1 MFDQRTA
8 AILRAAP
15 ELPGLASSD
24 LPQILTRQYARLVSR
39 RLRGDDPSAVGDE
52 DWPLDRIADVYEMVA
67 TLETDREQRRAAAF
81 VAGTAQQIIARRN
94 AGSAVAVPQPVD
106 RSSVD
111 ASIAAPL
118 LFLAAEQYA
127 DAYEAGGPIAIP
139 REGIPEA
146 IEIARHVRDLS
157 RGHLGFI
164 LERAASRRDA
174 GIVRGAGFVRDGGA
188 LEVKAVRLLLDQL
201 AIGIE
206 RLAAFILAT
215 TDDRTADLRSARA
228 LFEEVLRLS
237 AGSSQFALQAGGDGT
252 GAMTLRTYYPGPAH
266 LASLL
271 LSVADGIA
279 EAPLTAIPPPVGADV
294 NFWRK
299 WLAFRARQMPFVWR
313 NHREAIARNF
323 HETGTSAVL
332 VLPTGAG
339 KTTISVLKIAGV
351 LARGKKVVFLAPTH
365 ALVEQL
371 TDDLQ
376 ALFPED
382 EFKLQVS
389 GDFDSL
395 LVDDT
400 QLKDIEVM
408 TPERCLS
415 MLSFA
420 PEAFANVGLL
430 VFDECHLLNP
440 PPNRKIGRALDSMLC
455 LLAFQAT
462 VPQADL
468 LLLSAMLQNGAEL
481 ADWVRELTGRPCESV
496 DLLWKPS
503 RQARGVI
510 VYSEAA
516 IRAAEAMALA
526 EQKRCDKAEGKK
538 VKGLRQSAKL
548 KLAAPPYVLWGLQ
561 HNWVNAE
568 RSHGFSRI
576 TEEAL
581 PLAGGYN
588 GTRVWANPNSNKVAA
603 AIAISGC
610 KTGLKTIVFV
620 NKKADAVR
628 TAAEIAT
635 ALEPVTLN
643 ADEQSLMDAI
653 ALELGDK
660 RHSIFGDSNLGAV
673 PHNGSMLRLERKLA
687 EDLFRRSTGAQAIVA
702 TPTLAQGL
710 NLPAELAILAGDRR
724 AGEDGKREDLEAH
737 ELLNAAARAG
747 RAGHLA
753 NGVVILIP
761 EPIIKFERRDRLTAE
776 LQKALTSV
784 LPENDRC
791 LLVGDP
797 LEVVLDRVMEGR
809 LADRDVRYT
818 INRVASLTAS
828 DGEAVSSG
836 NFLVRSLAAFRA
848 RKRDEEAAYMAKVQG
863 LWREALRAVADNPDP
878 AVLLLASQSG
888 MEIGLL
894 DRLRQRLLGDESK
907 LPVTVAGWLDWT
919 LDWLQEDEDARADL
933 LFEVRSAINSATG
946 RKSALALDD
955 AAIEA
960 LRAPAKAW
968 IEGLPLRDIERLLGG
983 DPDSAKETQ
992 LLLPR
997 AREFAGTIVP
1007 RALSFILSVVA
1018 RLVEEL
1024 DLPAKQLG
1032 ITEHLLNSLAGCV
1045 RRGFDT
1051 PSKLEHANAN
1061 RKLFGRVETHK
1072 DYAKVMQEIADMFSD
1087 L

>member
-1 MFDQRTA
+1 MFDERTA
-8 AILRAAP
+8 AILRKAP
-15 ELPGLASSD
+15 ELPGLAAND

-39 RLRGDDPSAVGDE
+39 RLRGDDPAARGE
-52 DWPLDRIADVYEMVA
+52 EEWPLDRIADVYEIVA
-67 TLETDREQRRAAAF
+67 SVETETEQRSAAAF
-81 VAGTAQQIIARRN
+81 VAGTAQQIIARR
-94 AGSAVAVPQPVD
+94 AAASAASSGAVPQPVD
-106 RSSVD
+106 RNSVD

-127 DAYEAGGPIAIP
+127 DAYEASGPIAIP

-146 IEIARHVRDLS
+146 LEFARHVRDLA
-157 RGHLGFI
+157 RGTVAAI
-164 LERAASRRDA
+164 LERTASRRDA
-174 GIVRGAGFVRDGGA
+174 GILRDGRPLEASA
-188 LEVKAVRLLLDQL
+188 LRLLLDRL
-201 AIGIE
+201 ALGIE
-206 RLAAFILAT
+206 RLAAFVLAEGASPA
-215 TDDRTADLRSARA
+215 ADLRSARS
-228 LFEEVLRLS
+228 LFEDVLRLS
-237 AGSSQFALQAGGDGT
+237 AGSRQIAFRLSGGGDDPED
-252 GAMTLRTYYPGPAH
+252 ARLRTYYPGPAH

-271 LSVADGIA
+271 LSVADGI
-279 EAPLTAIPPPVGADV
+279 EQAPLTAIPPPRGADED
-294 NFWRK
+294 FWRR
-299 WLAFRARQMPFVWR
+299 WLAFRASRMPFVWR

-339 KTTISVLKIAGV
+339 KTTVSVLKIAGV

-371 TDDLQ
+371 TEDLQ

-382 EFKLQVS
+382 EFSLQVS

-400 QLKDIEVM
+400 QLRDIEVM

-420 PEAFANVGLL
+420 PQAFANVGLL

-462 VPQADL
+462 VPDSDL
-468 LLLSAMLQNGAEL
+468 LLLSAMLQNGEEL
-481 ADWVRELTGRPCESV
+481 ADWIRDLTGRPCEAT

-510 VYSEAA
+510 VYSEQA
-516 IRAAEAMALA
+516 IRAAEAMALT
-526 EQKRCDKAEGKK
+526 EQRRADRAEGRK
-538 VKGLRQSAKL
+538 VNSLRQSSKSR
-548 KLAAPPYVLWGLQ
+548 LAAPPLVLWGLQ

-576 TEEAL
+576 TDEAL

-588 GTRVWANPNSNKVAA
+588 GARVWATPNSNKVAA
-603 AIAISGC
+603 AIAIRGC
-610 KTGLKTIVFV
+610 RTGLKTIVFV
-620 NKKADAVR
+620 NKKADAVSA
-628 TAAEIAT
+628 AAEIAA
-635 ALEPVTLN
+635 ALKPVALN
-643 ADEQSLMDAI
+643 ANEQTLMDAI
-653 ALELGDK
+653 ALELGDP
-660 RHSIFGDSNLGAV
+660 RHAIFGDSNLSAV

-687 EDLFRRSTGAQAIVA
+687 EDLFRRSTGAQTIVA

-761 EPIIKFERRDRLTAE
+761 EPIITFQQRDRLTKD

-818 INRVASLTAS
+818 INRIAALTAS

-848 RKRDEEAAYMAKVQG
+848 RKRNEEQAYMAKVQG

-888 MEIGLL
+888 MELGLL
-894 DRLRQRLLGDESK
+894 DRLRVRLLGDAGK

-919 LDWLQEDEDARADL
+919 LDWLKEDGEARADL
-933 LFEVRSAINSATG
+933 LFEVTRAINTATG
-946 RKSALALDD
+946 RKATLALDD
-955 AAIEA
+955 VAVEA

-968 IEGLPLRDIERLLGG
+968 IEGTPLDAIERLLGG
-983 DPDSAKETQ
+983 DPDSTRKKAF
-992 LLLPR
+992 LLPR

-1007 RALSFILSVVA
+1007 RALSFIVSVVA

-1024 DLPAKQLG
+1024 DLPSKQLG
-1032 ITEHLLNSLAGCV
+1032 LSEQLLNSLAACV
-1045 RRGFDT
+1045 RRGFDSS
-1051 PSKLEHANAN
+1051 SKLEFANAN
-1061 RKLFGRVETHK
+1061 RKLAGRVETHRA
-1072 DYAKVMQEIADMFSD
+1072 YARVMQEIADQFGD